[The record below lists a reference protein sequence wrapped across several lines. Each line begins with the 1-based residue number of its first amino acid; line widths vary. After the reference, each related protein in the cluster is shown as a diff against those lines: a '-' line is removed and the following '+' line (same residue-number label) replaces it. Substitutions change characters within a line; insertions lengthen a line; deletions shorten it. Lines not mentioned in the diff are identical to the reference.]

1 MIGTRRNEKLF
12 WNSRARGYPLPF
24 APGTEAKT
32 ARIVRLLGRLG
43 VDFRGRRLL
52 DIGCGTG
59 AYALTLA
66 DRAVSVLGVDSS
78 AAMLKVFRRVR
89 KERGIA
95 NAKCALSEWS
105 RLPAARVRGKF
116 DVALASMTAAVKTR
130 SDVLKM
136 EAAAGEACVYI
147 GWAGERR
154 NPLMEKV
161 YAAHGVPYRAPE
173 GAERALRLLRALGRR
188 PRTVYIRESWTKEG
202 TPEETLREIAV
213 SMKVNG
219 AALRREWTEALL
231 RARAR
236 GGKVRQRTSSRKA
249 VIAWEPPLRKGKPR
263 GR

>member
-12 WNSRARGYPLPF
+12 WDSRARGYPLPF
-24 APGTEAKT
+24 TPETEAKT

-59 AYALTLA
+59 VYALTLA
-66 DRAVSVLGVDSS
+66 DRAASVLGVDSS
-78 AAMLKVFRRVR
+78 AAMLKIFRKVK

-95 NAKCALSEWS
+95 NAECALSEWS
-105 RLPAARVRGKF
+105 NLPAAKVRGKF
-116 DVALASMTAAVKTR
+116 NVALASMTAAVKTR
-130 SDVLKM
+130 ADVLKM

-154 NPLMEKV
+154 NALLEKI
-161 YAAHGVPYRAPE
+161 YAAHGVAYSAPE
-173 GAERALRLLRALGRR
+173 GAERALRVLRALGRR
-188 PRTVYIRESWTKEG
+188 PRTVYLRENWTKEE

-213 SMKVNG
+213 SMTVNG
-219 AALRREWTEALL
+219 AVLRREWTEALL

-236 GGKVRQRTSSRKA
+236 GGKVRQRTAARKA
-249 VIAWEPPLRKGKPR
+249 VIVWEPPLRKGR
-263 GR
+263 Q